1 MLGFQATQGL
11 GLVGVEALGSEL
23 TITALNL
30 VPGVVNTLDS
40 NPAFTA
46 SGLSFDCRAR
56 GYARTYWPVIPE

>member
-30 VPGVVNTLDS
+30 VPGVVNTLDPKPRLHGFGS
-40 NPAFTA
+40 QF
-46 SGLSFDCRAR
+46 
-56 GYARTYWPVIPE
+56 